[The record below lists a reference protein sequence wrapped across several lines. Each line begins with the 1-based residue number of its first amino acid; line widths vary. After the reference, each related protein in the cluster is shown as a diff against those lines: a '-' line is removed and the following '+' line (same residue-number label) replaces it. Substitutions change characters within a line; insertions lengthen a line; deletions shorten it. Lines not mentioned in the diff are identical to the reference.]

1 MVVMRLR
8 SRRISRASG
17 RAVGLALLLTLMSCA
32 SGGDGVAEPTTG
44 STTPPSARRVT
55 GERSTE
61 PAVHIGRPTP
71 QPPSLEGLDS
81 PPPPAWV
88 ETPRGTEWMAF
99 GSYCWGTECA
109 DMRMPVAEELPTVR
123 VREGEQLVFHLGF
136 EPDALYLRVFT
147 DDGQEQRPP
156 VQLPAQRTVTWRAG
170 GQGILDLFA
179 TGQAGGDASY
189 QVWLQTAASESSQR
203 YRITPAAVLESPE
216 HGPQLCFGFEASYP
230 PQCGGADIDGWDWD
244 GVVGEESADGTTW
257 IHDVVLTGTWDG
269 ETFTLTGPVQAAPP
283 RSEKDPGLSS
293 FTPGC
298 DEPDVVDPTSGLAD
312 SEDALAGIAQDRLSA
327 VWVSDRSSG
336 WWDGPSTLTVVVP
349 PGQGEGV
356 QRDIRE
362 RYAGPLCV
370 VEREQPTLGEL
381 EAVQQEVLLGQGT
394 ALGDVFSRSIDD
406 QRGVVV
412 VMVMVADEQARE
424 AAQQRWGGL
433 VQLRGRLQ
441 PVP

>member
-61 PAVHIGRPTP
+61 PAVHISRPTS

-109 DMRMPVAEELPTVR
+109 DMRMPVAEELPAVR
-123 VREGEQLVFHLGF
+123 VREGQELVFHLGF
-136 EPDALYLRVFT
+136 EPDALHLRVFSV
-147 DDGQEQRPP
+147 DGQEQRYA
-156 VQLPAQRTVTWRAG
+156 VELPARRNASWRVRG
-170 GQGILDLFA
+170 EGVYGLF
-179 TGQAGGDASY
+179 TDVDSGGDASY
-189 QVWLQTAASESSQR
+189 AIRVVSGSGDQPQR
-203 YRITPAAVLESPE
+203 YRITPAAVLENAE

-230 PQCGGADIDGWDWD
+230 PQCGGPDIDGWDWD
-244 GVVGEESADGTTW
+244 GVDGEESADGTTW

-283 RSEKDPGLSS
+283 PPGKDPGLAG

-298 DEPDVVDPTSGLAD
+298 EEPDVVDPASGLED

-336 WWDGPSTLTVVVP
+336 WWDGPYTLTVVVP

-362 RYAGPLCV
+362 RYAGPLCA
-370 VEREQPTLGEL
+370 VEREQPTLAEL
-381 EAVQQEVLLGQGT
+381 EAVQQEIPLGEDT
-394 ALGDVFSRSIDD
+394 ALGDVFSRSVDD

-412 VMVMVADEQARE
+412 VTVMVADEQACE
-424 AAQQRWGGL
+424 AAQRRWGGL